1 MNAQS
6 EMQAR
11 PIGIGVILACLVL
24 LLLLLALGFYAHPTS
39 DDFDYAYVAREQG
52 ILGGV
57 IHFYQ
62 NWSGRYASA
71 AITLAFG
78 RWVDLTQ
85 SYWMVTA
92 ASLLTLYAAFL
103 YSFRALCRVLG
114 IGRPLVLGHLAFL
127 FYMLFVPRLDTA
139 FYWLA
144 GAATYQPGNALFLV
158 FAGVWADY
166 FRGPASRAR
175 DLRFGL
181 ILAVV
186 AALIAGM
193 NETIMLVTVGL
204 SALMALV
211 VLRLR
216 GRRIGVWLPPLIVI
230 AVLGAMAAFAP
241 GHDVRLGI
249 IGEVGNESLG
259 RSLLISVFHALV
271 TALKLVVSALAF
283 LQIGFIRTLLAEG
296 LARFDGILGRLSTAE
311 RSLLALAFIGL
322 LVLLFFPAAWAKGA
336 EAPGRVQSV
345 SVLLGTLALI
355 PTMAALRRA
364 FGDHLYPSRI
374 AMRRLVSTGSLIA
387 LLAVSNL
394 PKLARDIPRVQTF
407 HAEKMARYALI
418 REAQTRGMTELS
430 LPPLRTR
437 MKVLYSKDLKPYER
451 REENRLFGAYF
462 GWHHPIWAESLP

>member
-1 MNAQS
+1 MTAQS
-6 EMQAR
+6 RLQAR
-11 PIGIGVILACLVL
+11 RIGFGVVIACLAL
-24 LLLLLALGFYAHPTS
+24 LLLLLALGLFAHPAS
-39 DDFDYAYVAREQG
+39 DDFDYAYVAREHG

-103 YSFRALCRVLG
+103 YSSRALCRRLG
-114 IGRPLVLGHLAFL
+114 MGRPIVLGHLAFL
-127 FYMLFVPRLDTA
+127 FYLLFIPRLDTA

-158 FAGVWADY
+158 FVGVWADY
-166 FRGPASRAR
+166 FGGPATTTR

-181 ILAVV
+181 VLAAL

-216 GRRIGVWLPPLIVI
+216 GPRIGVWMPPLIVI
-230 AVLGAMAAFAP
+230 LVSGAIAAFAP

-249 IGEVGNESLG
+249 IGEVGNESLW

-271 TALKLVVSALAF
+271 TTLKLIVFSVIF
-283 LQIGFIRTLLAEG
+283 LQIGFVRTLLAEG
-296 LARFDGILGRLSTAE
+296 LVRFDAIIGRLSMAE
-311 RSLLALAFIGL
+311 RILLPLAFIWL

-345 SVLLGTLALI
+345 SVLLGTLVLI
-355 PTMAALRRA
+355 PTMAALQYALGER
-364 FGDHLYPSRI
+364 LSPSR
-374 AMRRLVSTGSLIA
+374 ASMRRWVSAVGLIA
-387 LLAVSNL
+387 LLAVSNV
-394 PKLARDIPRVQTF
+394 PKIARDIPRLQAF
-407 HAEKMARYALI
+407 HAEKLARYALI
-418 REAQTRGMTELS
+418 REAQSRGATALG

-462 GWHHPIWAESLP
+462 GWDHPMWAEGPP

>member
-1 MNAQS
+1 
-6 EMQAR
+6 MQAR
-11 PIGIGVILACLVL
+11 RIGVGVVLACLAL
-24 LLLLLALGFYAHPTS
+24 LSLLLALGLYAHPTS

-57 IHFYQ
+57 IRFYQ

-78 RWVDLTQ
+78 RWADLAQ

-103 YSFRALCRVLG
+103 YAVRALCRLLG
-114 IGRPLVLGHLAFL
+114 IGRPLVLAHLAFL
-127 FYMLFVPRLDTA
+127 FYVLFIPRLDTA

-144 GAATYQPGNALFLV
+144 GAATYQAGNALFLLFV
-158 FAGVWADY
+158 GVWADY
-166 FRGPASRAR
+166 FGGPATQTR

-181 ILAVV
+181 ILAAL

-204 SALMALV
+204 STLMAVV

-216 GRRIGVWLPPLIVI
+216 GPRIGVWLPPLIVI
-230 AVLGAMAAFAP
+230 LVLGAIAAFAP
-241 GHDVRLGI
+241 GHEVRMGI
-249 IGEVGNESLG
+249 IGEVGNESPG

-271 TALKLVVSALAF
+271 TALKLVLFALVF
-283 LQIGFIRTLLAEG
+283 LQIGFVRTLLAEG
-296 LARFDGILGRLSTAE
+296 LARFDGILGRLSAAD
-311 RSLLALAFIGL
+311 RILLALAFIGL

-336 EAPGRVQSV
+336 EAPGRVQSI
-345 SVLLGTLALI
+345 SVLLGALVLI
-355 PTMAALRRA
+355 PTMAALQSA
-364 FGDHLYPSRI
+364 FGDRLYPSRMSI
-374 AMRRLVSTGSLIA
+374 RRLVSTGSLIA
-387 LLAVSNL
+387 LLAVSNV
-394 PKLARDIPRVQTF
+394 PKIARDIPRLQTF
-407 HAEKMARYALI
+407 HAEKLARYALI
-418 REAQTRGMTELS
+418 REAQARELTQLS

-437 MKVLYSKDLKPYER
+437 MKVLYSEELKPYER

-462 GWHHPIWAESLP
+462 GWHHPIWAASTP

>member
-1 MNAQS
+1 VTGQS
-6 EMQAR
+6 RFQAR
-11 PIGIGVILACLVL
+11 RIGFGVVIACLAL
-24 LLLLLALGFYAHPTS
+24 LLLLLALGLFAHPTS

-71 AITLAFG
+71 AITLMFG

-103 YSFRALCRVLG
+103 YSSRALCRLLG
-114 IGRPLVLGHLAFL
+114 LDRPIVLGHLAFL
-127 FYMLFVPRLDTA
+127 FYLLFIPRLDTA

-158 FAGVWADY
+158 FVGVWADY
-166 FRGPASRAR
+166 VGGPARTTR
-175 DLRFGL
+175 DLLFGL
-181 ILAVV
+181 VLAAL

-204 SALMALV
+204 SVLMAVV

-216 GRRIGVWLPPLIVI
+216 GPRIGVWMPPLIVI
-230 AVLGAMAAFAP
+230 LVSGAIAAFAP

-249 IGEVGNESLG
+249 IGEVGNESLW

-271 TALKLVVSALAF
+271 TTLKLIVFGVIF
-283 LQIGFIRTLLAEG
+283 LQIGFVRTLLTEG
-296 LARFDGILGRLSTAE
+296 LARFHAIIGRLSTAE
-311 RSLLALAFIGL
+311 RILLPLAFIGL

-345 SVLLGTLALI
+345 SVLLGTLVLI
-355 PTMAALRRA
+355 PTMAALQDA
-364 FGDHLYPSRI
+364 FGERLFPSR
-374 AMRRLVSTGSLIA
+374 ASVRRWVSAVGLIA
-387 LLAVSNL
+387 LLALSNV
-394 PKLARDIPRVQTF
+394 PKIARDIPRLQTF
-407 HAEKMARYALI
+407 HAEKLARYALI
-418 REAQTRGMTELS
+418 REAQSRGATALG

-462 GWHHPIWAESLP
+462 DWHHPMWAEGPP

>member
-1 MNAQS
+1 
-6 EMQAR
+6 MQAPR
-11 PIGIGVILACLVL
+11 IGVGVVLAALAL
-24 LLLLLALGFYAHPTS
+24 LFLLLALGLYAHPTS

-71 AITLAFG
+71 AITLAFS
-78 RWVDLTQ
+78 RWVDLAQ

-103 YSFRALCRVLG
+103 YSFRALCRLLG
-114 IGRPLVLGHLAFL
+114 MGRPIVLGHLAFL
-127 FYMLFVPRLDTA
+127 FYLLFIPRLDTA

-158 FAGVWADY
+158 FVGVWADY
-166 FRGPASRAR
+166 FSGAATTTR
-175 DLRFGL
+175 DLLFGL
-181 ILAVV
+181 VLAVL

-204 SALMALV
+204 SALMAIV

-216 GRRIGVWLPPLIVI
+216 GPRIGVWMPPLIVI
-230 AVLGAMAAFAP
+230 LVLGAIAAFAP

-271 TALKLVVSALAF
+271 TALKLVLFSLIL
-283 LQIGFIRTLLAEG
+283 LQIGFVRTLLAEG
-296 LARFDGILGRLSTAE
+296 LARFDGIIGRLSTTQ
-311 RSLLALAFIGL
+311 RTLLPLAFIGL

-345 SVLLGTLALI
+345 SVLLGTLVLI
-355 PTMAALRRA
+355 PTMAALQYA
-364 FGDHLYPSRI
+364 FGDRLSPGRASI
-374 AMRRLVSTGSLIA
+374 RRPVSAVSLIA
-387 LLAVSNL
+387 LLAVSNV
-394 PKLARDIPRVQTF
+394 PKLAHDIPHVRAF
-407 HAEKMARYALI
+407 HAEKLARYALI
-418 REAQTRGMTELS
+418 REAQARELTALG

-437 MKVLYSKDLKPYER
+437 MKVLYSKELKPYER

-462 GWHHPIWAESLP
+462 GWHHPIWADGPPP